1 MRVSVIIPTL
11 NEAAE
16 LPATLAQLRAA
27 GPVWEVIISDG
38 GSHDAT
44 VELARASG
52 AQVIAA
58 PRGRGH
64 QLRAGAALATGD
76 VLLFLHGDTWMPAG
90 AMGSLERILDD
101 RDVVAGA
108 FEKAFR
114 DGSWM
119 LTGSRWKCRLRM
131 HLFQFAYADQA
142 IFVRREALER
152 VGGVPDVPLMEEH
165 ELFRRLA
172 EQGRFQLVPQEVLTS
187 ARRFVRAGVLTTYFK
202 MACVEVG
209 WRLGV
214 SPIRLARWYR
224 GK

>member
-11 NEAAE
+11 NEGAE
-16 LPATLAQLRAA
+16 LPATLAHLREA
-27 GPVWEVIISDG
+27 GVADEVIVADG
-38 GSHDAT
+38 GSRDDT
-44 VELARASG
+44 VELARAAG
-52 AQVIAA
+52 IMVVPA

-64 QLRAGAALATGD
+64 QLRAGAAAASGEAL
-76 VLLFLHGDTWMPAG
+76 VFLHADTWLPAG
-90 AMGSLERILDD
+90 GLSAVRRVLDEPG
-101 RDVVAGA
+101 VVAGA

-114 DGSWM
+114 DGSPW
-119 LTGSRWKCRLRM
+119 LAGSRWKCRVRM

-142 IFVRREALER
+142 IFVRRDALQR

-172 EQGRFQLVPQEVLTS
+172 GEGAFRLVPEVVLTS
-187 ARRFVRAGVLTTYFK
+187 ARRFRGAGIFRTYGR
-202 MACVEVG
+202 MLAVEIG

-214 SPIRLARWYR
+214 PPRQLSRWYR

>member
-16 LPATLAQLRAA
+16 LPATLAHLRAA
-27 GPVWEVIISDG
+27 GQVGEVIVADG
-38 GSHDAT
+38 GSRDVT

-52 AQVIAA
+52 ARVIAA

-64 QLRAGAALATGD
+64 QLRAGAALSTGD
-76 VLLFLHGDTWMPAG
+76 VLVFLHGDTWMPAG
-90 AMGSLERILDD
+90 GIASLERILEDPE
-101 RDVVAGA
+101 VVAGA

-114 DGSWM
+114 DGPWM
-119 LTGSRWKCRLRM
+119 LAGSRWKCRVRM

-142 IFVRREALER
+142 IFVRREVLER

-165 ELFRRLA
+165 ELFRRLQ
-172 EQGRFQLVPQEVLTS
+172 EHGTFQLVPQVVLTS
-187 ARRFVRAGVLTTYFK
+187 ARRFVRAGVLTTYLK

-214 SPIRLARWYR
+214 SPFRLVRWYR

>member
-16 LPATLAQLRAA
+16 LPATLAHLRAA
-27 GPVWEVIISDG
+27 GSVAEIIVADG
-38 GSHDAT
+38 GSDDAT
-44 VELARASG
+44 VDLARASG
-52 AQVIAA
+52 ARVIAA
-58 PRGRGH
+58 ARGRGH
-64 QLRAGAALATGD
+64 QLRAGAAVATGE
-76 VLLFLHGDTWMPAG
+76 VLLFLHGDTWMPVGGIA
-90 AMGSLERILDD
+90 SLERILDEPS
-101 RDVVAGA
+101 VVAGG

-114 DGSWM
+114 DGPWM
-119 LTGSRWKCRLRM
+119 LTGSRWKCRVRM
-131 HLFQFAYADQA
+131 HLWQFAYADQA

-165 ELFRRLA
+165 ELFRRLE
-172 EQGRFQLVPQEVLTS
+172 EQGTFRLVPQAVLTS
-187 ARRFVRAGVLTTYFK
+187 ARRFVQAGVLITYLK

-214 SPIRLARWYR
+214 SPSRLACWYR